1 VSSIHATF
9 DDTDQYAPL
18 QGTMYAEPTD
28 LDALNE
34 LLRGE
39 MSAAET
45 YDLAIRKFRGHPG
58 IDELQ
63 IIRDEHAASA
73 AFLRDRILAHGGEPS
88 ETSGAWGT
96 FAASITSVAK
106 VLGMKT
112 VLATLRQGEEH
123 GIKGYEAALDNDEL
137 SSECRE
143 LIADDLLPRCRIH
156 VGELQ
161 ELGDTI

>member
-1 VSSIHATF
+1 VSAIHAIF
-9 DDTDQYAPL
+9 DDTDHYAPL
-18 QGTMYAEPTD
+18 QGTSFAEPTD

-45 YDLAIRKFRGHPG
+45 YDLAILKFKGHLG
-58 IDELQ
+58 VDELKV
-63 IIRDEHAASA
+63 IRDEHSASA
-73 AFLRDRILAHGGEPS
+73 ALLRDRILAHGGEPS

-96 FAASITSVAK
+96 FATSITSVAK
-106 VLGMKT
+106 VLGIKT

-123 GIKGYEAALDNDEL
+123 GVKGYEGALDNDQL
-137 SSECRE
+137 SAECRE

-161 ELGDTI
+161 ELSDTI

>member
-1 VSSIHATF
+1 MSVNHAIF
-9 DDTDQYAPL
+9 EDDTDHYSPL
-18 QGTMYAEPTD
+18 QGMIYAEPTD

-45 YDLAIRKFRGHPG
+45 YDLAIRKFRGHQG

-96 FAASITSVAK
+96 FAASITSVA
-106 VLGMKT
+106 
-112 VLATLRQGEEH
+112 
-123 GIKGYEAALDNDEL
+123 
-137 SSECRE
+137 
-143 LIADDLLPRCRIH
+143 
-156 VGELQ
+156 
-161 ELGDTI
+161 